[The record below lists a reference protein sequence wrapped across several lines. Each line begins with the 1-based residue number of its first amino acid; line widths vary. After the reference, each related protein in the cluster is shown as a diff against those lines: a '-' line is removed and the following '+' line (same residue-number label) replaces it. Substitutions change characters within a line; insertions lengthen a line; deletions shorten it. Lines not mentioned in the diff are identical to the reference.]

1 MKRFVVLAFLLGA
14 AACGPDGGDDDGA
27 CADLLPGELVITE
40 IFADHAAPAGGSGED
55 VGKEWIEIYNTGGA
69 AIDLE
74 GLTLGL
80 WRLDDAEPA
89 HRHVFGSVTVAAG
102 DYLVVGNVA
111 PEFVGDTGYLDYGYG
126 DDLGE
131 LYNTGGGKLTI
142 TCGDASI
149 DEATYNDADSGRST
163 SFDGGTAP
171 DYTAND
177 DLTRWCSTPGD
188 AAYAFE
194 EANHG
199 TPGAENYDCPG
210 GGNGMCDDN
219 GTLRLPV
226 APVAGDLVITE
237 VMPNPM
243 AVGDTEGEWFEVYAT
258 ADVDLNGVEISRIGA
273 TDPDVVTAS
282 ACLHLNA
289 GEYAIFAAN
298 TTMAENGGLP
308 APIAELTLGLTNSNG
323 DVQIAIG
330 GAVLDSYAWT
340 TVRDGDSRQLDAAIL
355 DANGNDDP
363 LQWCDGN
370 TAYGAG
376 DRGTPGAANES
387 CGGSATM
394 CVDPDTSTSRP
405 VVTPTVGQLVIT
417 EWMPDPRNVTD
428 ANGEW
433 FEVHS
438 LVPVDLN
445 GLQAGTTTLP
455 SSPIVAAGGTCVEVP
470 ANGYAVFAKAAT
482 GNGLPGTVDGT
493 FGFDLGNTTSNLR
506 IGFGGVVHDMKTA
519 GAATAGSSFQID
531 TDGTQCVAPAG
542 TPAYNTVDTT
552 NDFGTPD
559 AVHTIECP

>member
-1 MKRFVVLAFLLGA
+1 MKRFVVLAFLLA
-14 AACGPDGGDDDGA
+14 TAACGPDGDDDGGA

-55 VGKEWIEIYNTGGA
+55 VGKEWIEIYNAGGA

-74 GLTLGL
+74 GLTLTL
-80 WRLDDAEPA
+80 SRPDDTRP
-89 HRHVFGSVTVAAG
+89 HSHTFGSVTVAAG

-111 PEFVGDTGYLDYGYG
+111 AEFVADTAYLDYGYG

-131 LYNTGGGKLTI
+131 LFNTDGGKLTI
-142 TCGDASI
+142 TCGATSI
-149 DEATYNDADSGRST
+149 DEALYGDADGGQST
-163 SFDGGTAP
+163 GFDGGTAP

-177 DLTRWCSTPGD
+177 DLTRWCATPED

-194 EANHG
+194 EANYG

-219 GTLRLPV
+219 GTMRLPV

-258 ADVDLNGVEISRIGA
+258 ADVDLNGLEISRIGA
-273 TDPDVVTAS
+273 TDPEVVVAS
-282 ACLHLNA
+282 ECLHLAA
-289 GEYAIFAAN
+289 GEYAIFASN
-298 TTMAENGGLP
+298 TAMAANGGLP
-308 APIAELTLGLTNSNG
+308 APIGELTLGLSNSNA

-330 GAVLDSYAWT
+330 GDVLDTYAWT

-355 DANGNDDP
+355 DASGNDDP

-387 CGGSATM
+387 CGGTAGM
-394 CVDPDTSTSRP
+394 CLDPDTQTMRA
-405 VVTPTVGQLVIT
+405 VVTPTVGQLTIT
-417 EWMPDPRNVTD
+417 EWMPDPSIASD

-433 FEVHS
+433 FEVHATAA
-438 LVPVDLN
+438 VDLN
-445 GLQAGTTTLP
+445 GLQAGTTALGST
-455 SSPIVAAGGTCVEVP
+455 PIVAAGGTCLEVP
-470 ANGYAVFAKAAT
+470 AGGYAVFAGAAS
-482 GNGLPGTVDGT
+482 GHGLPGTVDGT
-493 FGFDLGNTTSNLR
+493 FTFSLGNTTSSVV
-506 IGFGGVVHDMKTA
+506 IGFGGVVHDTKTA
-519 GAATAGSSFQID
+519 GAATEGSSFQID

-542 TPAYNTVDTT
+542 TPAYNTVDTM
-552 NDFGTPD
+552 NDFGTPR
-559 AVHTIECP
+559 AVHTVECP